1 MLKDGVLDILCPSF
15 QKKFS
20 PIKYAEDR
28 TLGTHIGGEQS
39 IELRSSMREEFSV
52 KSRYLKIDQQN

>member
-39 IELRSSMREEFSV
+39 IELRSSMKKNLREITS
-52 KSRYLKIDQQN
+52 L